1 MTHEQATELLAS
13 YALDAVSTLE
23 HSQIESHLAECPRCR
38 SELDGYREV
47 AAAMGNSVEPL
58 PEGLWSSIAARLP
71 ERPQQEARE
80 MPRLL
85 PNHTTADAPDILD
98 SDLPVLSPRRQ
109 RFAKGPIG
117 TVGSI
122 AVAAAAVAIVFGIGL
137 VQSQNTVDRDN
148 KMITQQASKIS
159 QIVTQHHYSPVENA
173 LHTKGHTVVSLANGT
188 AEVATFVLLPD
199 GQGYLYRSALPTL
212 MPGHVYQL
220 WGIVGTQTV
229 SLGLLGSTLNQSQF
243 TIAGAHPSRLS
254 ITVEGSN
261 GAIAP
266 TGPLVASGTVT

>member
-13 YALDAVSTLE
+13 YALDAVSTHE
-23 HSQIESHLAECPRCR
+23 HDQIESHLSECPRCR
-38 SELDGYREV
+38 SDLDGFREV

-80 MPRLL
+80 MPQLVSNR
-85 PNHTTADAPDILD
+85 TTLDAPEGVET
-98 SDLPVLSPRRQ
+98 DLPVLSPRRQ

-122 AVAAAAVAIVFGIGL
+122 AVAAAAVATVFGIGL
-137 VQSQNTVDRDN
+137 VQSQHTVNNDN
-148 KMITQQASKIS
+148 KLITQQAT
-159 QIVTQHHYSPVENA
+159 QIARSVTARHSTAVEIA
-173 LHTKGHTVVSLANGT
+173 LRTKGHTVVSLANGT

-199 GQGYLYRSALPTL
+199 GQGYLYKSSLPTL
-212 MPGHVYQL
+212 MAGHVYQL
-220 WGIVGTQTV
+220 WGVVGLQTI
-229 SLGLLGSTLNQSQF
+229 SLGLLGSTPNQSQF
-243 TIAGAHPSRLS
+243 TVAGAHPSRLS
-254 ITVEGSN
+254 ITVESAN